1 MTYVVLLLVVLAA
14 GGIFVWWGGLF
25 TTRRLERKLVVDNAP
40 RKYIAWLPVARK
52 RRSQLPVVLAFHAAF
67 GSAEGFEENTALHEA
82 KEAEH
87 FIIVYPEGH
96 KRTWNAGD
104 CCGPAHREKINDR
117 KFIQALLDDLASVV
131 PIDRRR
137 VYATGF
143 SNGGRICYFLAGT
156 MSEVI
161 TAIAPM
167 GTAVLTDHVPVRPI
181 PILHIHGLS
190 DKWAPYYGGASAW
203 KSMPVAEPTEKGL
216 EFWRNLAGTSTESR
230 GSLFDGNDDCITYA
244 GAPDGTKIELC
255 RIPGLGHNWPGTR
268 MSDKYRQF
276 MVHFGLGPVGPPID
290 VRDTVLRFFR
300 EFAIAGEPARKA
312 GPAAARGPRTAAAE
326 PR

>member
-1 MTYVVLLLVVLAA
+1 M
-14 GGIFVWWGGLF
+14 
-25 TTRRLERKLVVDNAP
+25 
-40 RKYIAWLPVARK
+40 
-52 RRSQLPVVLAFHAAF
+52 LAFHAAF

-104 CCGPAHREKINDR
+104 CCGPAFREKIDDR
-117 KFIQALLDDLASVV
+117 KFLVSLLDDLGSVV

-137 VYATGF
+137 IYVTGF

-156 MSEVI
+156 MSDVV

-167 GTAVLTDHVPVRPI
+167 GTAVLTAHTPERPI
-181 PILHIHGLS
+181 PILHIHGLH

-203 KSMPVAEPTEKGL
+203 KNMPYAEPTEKAL
-216 EFWRNLAGTSTESR
+216 EFWRNIAGTTNESR
-230 GSLFDGNDDCITYA
+230 GSLFGGVDDCIIYS
-244 GAPDGTKIELC
+244 GAPDGTKIEVC

-268 MSDKYRQF
+268 MNDKYRQF
-276 MVHFGLGPVGPPID
+276 MTHFGLGPVGPPID
-290 VRDTVLRFFR
+290 VRSTVLNFFLDY
-300 EFAIAGEPARKA
+300 AIPAAPSKTLRPA
-312 GPAAARGPRTAAAE
+312 TGARRGTPAAAGRSPGDSPVIA
-326 PR
+326 